1 MSRPTYPVLP
11 YALFACL
18 LMLGACGKT
27 DDQAKPAATVTAA
40 AAKPAFVDVQGA
52 LAPVV
57 LGVFDA
63 GNPVAQASTGQLT
76 IDDTTI
82 RGDNGASFVTE
93 RVKIAKGSD
102 LFAAGYSYAG
112 AMDIPNEQPVEIR
125 KVTAQTA
132 PTQTPGNAFC
142 GTEPVGL
149 IALVRDMNGG
159 ETVKLAALKG
169 TGIPGE
175 GSAETALCALTM
187 YFPPMKR

>member
-1 MSRPTYPVLP
+1 MSRPSYSLLPAVFVVCLVVLS
-11 YALFACL
+11 
-18 LMLGACGKT
+18 ACGKT
-27 DDQAKPAATVTAA
+27 DQQAKPAATVAA
-40 AAKPAFVDVQGA
+40 AAVKPAFVDVQGA

-63 GNPVAQASTGQLT
+63 GNPVVQAATGRLT
-76 IDDTTI
+76 IEDTTI

-112 AMDIPNEQPVEIR
+112 AMDIPDEQPVEIR

-132 PTQTPGNAFC
+132 PTQSPGNALC
-142 GTEPVGL
+142 GKEPVGL
-149 IALVRDMNGG
+149 IALVRDMKGG
-159 ETVKLAALKG
+159 ETVKVAALKG
-169 TGIPGE
+169 TGLPGE
-175 GSAETALCALTM
+175 GSSETALCALTM